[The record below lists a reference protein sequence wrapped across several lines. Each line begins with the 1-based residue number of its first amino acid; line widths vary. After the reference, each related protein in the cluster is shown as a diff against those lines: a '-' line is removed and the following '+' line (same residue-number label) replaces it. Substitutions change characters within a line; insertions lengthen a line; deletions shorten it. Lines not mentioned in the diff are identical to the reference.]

1 MWIHLLYAGG
11 AVATGGRFLGRCLST
26 EVHLCKMTKGM
37 GDNVP
42 GMCDFLKICRKRIFM
57 QESLDKS
64 GLSGIIRVYLITK
77 REYYS
82 PGGRIY
88 E

>member
-1 MWIHLLYAGG
+1 MEGRLYADFMKFSE
-11 AVATGGRFLGRCLST
+11 GR
-26 EVHLCKMTKGM
+26 
-37 GDNVP
+37 
-42 GMCDFLKICRKRIFM
+42 IIM

-64 GLSGIIRVYLITK
+64 GFDGIIRVYLITK